1 MDHKSLK
8 HLKELGNL
16 NRRHVKWVDFIE
28 TFSYVIKYKQNKDNI
43 VVVALSRR
51 YVLIFTLNVRLL
63 RSEYIKDLYANDN
76 DFVD

>member
-1 MDHKSLK
+1 M
-8 HLKELGNL
+8 
-16 NRRHVKWVDFIE
+16 DFIE

-43 VVVALSRR
+43 VVVALSTR
-51 YVLIFTLNVRLL
+51 YVLIFNLNVRLL

>member
-1 MDHKSLK
+1 
-8 HLKELGNL
+8 
-16 NRRHVKWVDFIE
+16 VDFIE

-43 VVVALSRR
+43 VVVALSTR
-51 YVLIFTLNVRLL
+51 YVLIFNLNVRLL